1 MRKLFLLSL
10 LFFIIFG
17 SNKTIFAQQKDT
29 LPNESVNVIM
39 DGQIISG
46 INVYKI
52 SDQTKYFSIK
62 EVAKIYKATLEWKPV
77 SSQITMI
84 LNNRK
89 IDIKTN
95 STIVVFGRKK
105 KRMSLP
111 SRLIKGN
118 IYIPPEILTSN
129 EFAQITE
136 TTTQW
141 NPSSLV
147 LTITH
152 KSNISAVRFFSKE
165 ESSEITVHLD
175 EPLPYTV
182 TKTSQSITLTILKG
196 KIQRDSME
204 INNGIIKDIQ
214 YYPYGKSA
222 IVKLNLQQVVKSF
235 KVEKLVRP
243 NRILIG
249 LIHSKPIKIF
259 DEDVFK
265 EIQYQELDE
274 DEPPQQND
282 IASTAIYE
290 QAQIISINENSTD
303 NKNLDAIAV
312 SKFTQDTIADDS
324 FNIVDDTQTMPTIY
338 PKKTVKR
345 KKIIVLDAGH
355 GGEDPGAIGANGTKE
370 KDINLAIVQE
380 LKSVFDNDK
389 DYELVLTRKDDTF
402 IPLAERTN
410 IANEHNADL
419 FVSIHCNANLNKNAN
434 GFEIYFLSEKA
445 TDSEAA
451 ATAVL
456 ENSVLEL
463 EDKQNKKRALLQEML
478 WSMTANEYMNAS
490 SELSAFI
497 VDKMPVRLKIPN
509 RGIKQASFYV
519 LRGAQMPAVLVESA
533 FLSNYSEEAK
543 LNTKR
548 FRTAVADSIYE
559 GIVKYYAKKAKEEN
573 NK

>member
-39 DGQIISG
+39 DDQIISG

-95 STIVVFGRKK
+95 STIVIFGRKK

-129 EFAQITE
+129 EFAQIAE

-303 NKNLDAIAV
+303 NKDLDAIAV

-419 FVSIHCNANLNKNAN
+419 FISIHCNANLNKNAN

>member
-1 MRKLFLLSL
+1 MKKLFLLSL
-10 LFFIIFG
+10 LFFIILI
-17 SNKTIFAQQKDT
+17 SNKIVSAEQKDK
-29 LPNESVNVIM
+29 LLSENVNTVI

-62 EVAKIYKATLEWKPV
+62 EIAKIYKANLEWKPV
-77 SSQITMI
+77 SSQITMT

-118 IYIPPEILTSN
+118 IYIPPEILTSS

-147 LTITH
+147 LTVTH

-165 ESSEITVHLD
+165 ESSKIIIHLD
-175 EPLPYTV
+175 ESLPYTV

-196 KIQRDSME
+196 KVQKDSME
-204 INNGIIKDIQ
+204 INNGIIKGIQ

-222 IVKLNLQQVVKSF
+222 IVKINLQQVVKSF
-235 KVEKLVRP
+235 KVEKLVNP
-243 NRILIG
+243 NRILMYI
-249 LIHSKPIKIF
+249 IHSKPIKIF
-259 DEDVFK
+259 DENIVK
-265 EIQYQELDE
+265 ASQEYDLDE
-274 DEPPQQND
+274 DDQLQQND
-282 IASTAIYE
+282 ITSPDMYE
-290 QAQIISINENSTD
+290 QAQIISINENSIDNTD
-303 NKNLDAIAV
+303 LDAISI
-312 SKFTQDTIADDS
+312 SKFTQNTIADDS
-324 FNIVDDTQTMPTIY
+324 INIVDDTQTMPMIHS
-338 PKKTVKR
+338 KKTIKH

-355 GGEDPGAIGANGTKE
+355 GGEDPGAIGPNGTKE

-380 LKSVFDNDK
+380 LKSIFDNDK
-389 DYELVLTRKDDTF
+389 DYEVILTRKDDTF

-419 FVSIHCNANLNKNAN
+419 FVSVHCNANLNNNTN

-463 EDKQNKKRALLQEML
+463 EDKQNKKRELLQEML

-497 VDKMPVRLKIPN
+497 ADKMPLRLKIPN

-519 LRGAQMPAVLVESA
+519 LRGAQMPAVLIESA

-548 FRTAVADSIYE
+548 FRAAIADSIYD

-573 NK
+573 TK